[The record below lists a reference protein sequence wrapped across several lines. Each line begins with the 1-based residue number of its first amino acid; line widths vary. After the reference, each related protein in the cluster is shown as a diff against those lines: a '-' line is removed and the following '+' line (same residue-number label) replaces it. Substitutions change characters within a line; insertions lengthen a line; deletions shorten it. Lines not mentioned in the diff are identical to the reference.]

1 MRGSDKHQGAM
12 FSYVSLEKRV
22 AADHPLRP
30 IQQMVDAALK
40 ELSPRFSRLYS
51 ETGRPSIPPEQIL
64 RALVL
69 QILYSIRSER
79 MLVEQLEYNLL
90 FRWFVGLAMDDVV
103 WDATVFTKNRDRLLR
118 GDVAQAFFDRVL
130 AQAREN
136 RLLSNEHFTVDGT
149 LIDAWA
155 GHKSFRPKDGSDDG
169 DGENFHG
176 QKRTNDTHAS
186 TTDPDSR
193 LWRKGPGK
201 EAKLSYMGHVLTE
214 NRNGLVV
221 RAEVTIAS
229 GTAERE
235 AAMRMITKAGVPS
248 SATIGADKAYDQS
261 DFVQGLRERGLT
273 PHVAQND
280 TRRRSKIDGRTTRH
294 PGYEISQ
301 IKRKVVEQV
310 FGWGKAVGGMRKSRH
325 KGKKRVGWGFVLIS
339 AVYNLVRMRTL
350 VHAT

>member
-1 MRGSDKHQGAM
+1 MRGSDKHQASM

-22 AADHPLRP
+22 PMDHPLRP
-30 IQQMVDAALK
+30 VRQMVDAALK
-40 ELSPRFSRLYS
+40 DLSPRFARMYS
-51 ETGRPSIPPEQIL
+51 EIGRPSIPPEQIL

-69 QILYSIRSER
+69 QILYTIRSER
-79 MLVEQLEYNLL
+79 MLVEQLDYNLL
-90 FRWFVGLAMDDVV
+90 FRWFVGLAMDDEV

-130 AQAREN
+130 AQAREH

-149 LIDAWA
+149 LIEAWA
-155 GHKSFRPKDGSDDG
+155 GHKSFRPKDESDDD

-186 TTDPDSR
+186 TTDPDAR
-193 LWRKGPGK
+193 LYRKGPGK
-201 EAKLSYMGHVLTE
+201 EAKLSFMGHVLTE
-214 NRNGLVV
+214 NRNGLVI
-221 RAEVTIAS
+221 RAEVTLAS
-229 GTAERE
+229 GKAERE
-235 AAMRMITKAGVPS
+235 AAMRMIKKAKVPL

-261 DFVQGLRERGLT
+261 DFVEGLRERGLT

-280 TRRRSKIDGRTTRH
+280 TRRRSKIDARTTRH

-301 IKRKVVEQV
+301 IKRKLVEQV
-310 FGWGKAVGGMRKSRH
+310 FGWGKAVGGMRKARH
-325 KGKKRVGWGFVLIS
+325 RGKKRVGWGFVLIS

-350 VHAT
+350 VYAT